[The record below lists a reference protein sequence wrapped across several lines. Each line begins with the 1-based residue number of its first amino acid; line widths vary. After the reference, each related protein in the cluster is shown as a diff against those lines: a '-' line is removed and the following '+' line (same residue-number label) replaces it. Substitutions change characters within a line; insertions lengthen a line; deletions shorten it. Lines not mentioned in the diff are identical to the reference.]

1 MERYLDRSMSCSAA
15 TCRVNYW
22 DLYSYNELYTFEFI
36 EIYFTTE
43 GIHIKR
49 DVTVIKRVLFILIFI
64 ILFGM
69 PAISTT
75 IVYLIFNYI
84 GWCANYLTWLTFVTS
99 FTGMTC
105 AHTYY
110 AKHIDALYSKRSPFN
125 K

>member
-1 MERYLDRSMSCSAA
+1 MSCSAA
-15 TCRVNYW
+15 TCRANYW

-84 GWCANYLTWLTFVTS
+84 GWWANYLTWLTFVTS